1 MPRLHQKQA
10 PSKKAPRATRREDL
24 SVAAALPFVNEEEG
38 FEMPRIVSLEEK
50 RSLVRESA
58 MRRADQT
65 APNRF
70 AVYAGVA
77 ASCLVIMTGW
87 WLTVGSTIRL
97 KLNGNPDE
105 FTQILKTNAQQFEEN
120 SKASGTDL
128 QTGKQILLKSLD
140 DIQREQA
147 VKQAAQAELN
157 AVRPTS
163 STGSIR

>member
-1 MPRLHQKQA
+1 MPRLQQKA
-10 PSKKAPRATRREDL
+10 PSKKAPRAARREDL
-24 SVAAALPFVNEEEG
+24 SVAAALPFVDEEKA

-70 AVYAGVA
+70 AIYAGVA

-87 WLTVGSTIRL
+87 WLTVGSTIRMQL
-97 KLNGNPDE
+97 HGDPDA
-105 FTQILKTNAQQFEEN
+105 FTQILKQNVQQYEQN
-120 SKASGTDL
+120 SKTSGTDL

-147 VKQAAQAELN
+147 MKQAAAAELN
-157 AVRPTS
+157 AVRPST